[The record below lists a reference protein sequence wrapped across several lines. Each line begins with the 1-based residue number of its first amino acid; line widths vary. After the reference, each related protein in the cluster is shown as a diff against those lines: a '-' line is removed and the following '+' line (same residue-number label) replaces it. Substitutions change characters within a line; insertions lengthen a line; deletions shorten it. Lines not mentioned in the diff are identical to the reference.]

1 MKNNTHIPSHPQQ
14 LWSLC
19 RCCSVRCFIMYDRK
33 HRFFLSVCVTALWIL
48 FSFSLFIPLAI
59 DESLHNTS
67 LYFLLLLLRLLSKYR
82 NDQELATVWSRPTEA
97 HWFPTKG
104 LCVSHS
110 IPAWKESFVPSAG
123 SVLRCWSLPYFWK
136 TVAVYQTVWHFPFSC
151 IFCSVLW
158 YLLLLIHQSHEH
170 ETGLEQP
177 RRHGE
182 LCWAQVIW
190 RWTVKEEESG
200 VLVTMPEMVV
210 MDLVFGAGGMGFVM
224 LVEYFPGRLPWLF
237 RYF

>member
-19 RCCSVRCFIMYDRK
+19 RCCSVRRFIMCDRK

-48 FSFSLFIPLAI
+48 FSFSLFIPLAV
-59 DESLHNTS
+59 DESFLNTS
-67 LYFLLLLLRLLSKYR
+67 LYFLLLLLRRLSKYR
-82 NDQELATVWSRPTEA
+82 NDGELAIAWSCPTEA

-104 LCVSHS
+104 LCGSHS
-110 IPAWKESFVPSAG
+110 TPAWKEIFVPSAG
-123 SVLRCWSLPYFWK
+123 SVLRCQYLPYFWK
-136 TVAVYQTVWHFPFSC
+136 TVAVYQTVWHFPFRCVFLS
-151 IFCSVLW
+151 ILW
-158 YLLLLIHQSHEH
+158 YLPPLIHQSHEH

-182 LCWAQVIW
+182 LRRSKVI
-190 RWTVKEEESG
+190 RRQTAKEEESG
-200 VLVTMPEMVV
+200 VLVPMPEMVV

-224 LVEYFPGRLPWLF
+224 LV
-237 RYF
+237 